1 MCEQKSADDSER
13 YWLCHFLVI
22 RHSSLAMAYID
33 QFLQI
38 VVRQDSSDLHIAE
51 GQPPKIRTHGDIM
64 AIRDEPVSHDEA
76 TRMLSEVCGEHN
88 WEIFQKHG
96 DLDFAYQMD
105 EQSRFRTNYFKQS
118 YGYGA
123 AFRLIPT
130 KISSVEELGV
140 PVIIKDYAYLRGGLV
155 LVTGPTGS
163 GKTTTQAALIDFIN
177 QNFSKHVVTIE
188 EPIEFVHENKRSIIT
203 QREVPTDS
211 ISFPAGLKAIL
222 REDTDIVLIGEM
234 RDLETISLALTA
246 AETGLLVIGTLHTNN
261 ARKTVDRMIDA
272 FPADR
277 QAQARAM
284 LANSLRGVVAQLL
297 LKRADRPGR
306 IAVNEILIANAAVAA
321 IIREG
326 ATHKLQDVIVS
337 GRAQGMQFMD
347 DAIWALLQKG
357 IVSSYEAFMKAID
370 KSRFKPFLSPEEA
383 ALANAAGSVREDEK
397 GMPGNFVKGAGPRT
411 RVGTR

>member
-1 MCEQKSADDSER
+1 
-13 YWLCHFLVI
+13 
-22 RHSSLAMAYID
+22 MAYID
-33 QFLQI
+33 QFLQV
-38 VVRQDSSDLHIAE
+38 VVRQGASDLHIAE

-64 AIRDEPVSHDEA
+64 AIRADPVSHDEA
-76 TRMLSEVCGEHN
+76 TRMLSEVCGQHN
-88 WEIFQKHG
+88 WDAFEQHG

-118 YGYGA
+118 DGYGA

-140 PVIIKDYAYLRGGLV
+140 PVVIKDFAYLRGGLV

-177 QNFSKHVVTIE
+177 QNFSKHIVTIE
-188 EPIEFVHENKRSIIT
+188 EPIEFVHENKSSIVT

-211 ISFPAGLKAIL
+211 ISFPAGLKATL
-222 REDTDIVLIGEM
+222 RQDTDIVLIGEM

-284 LANSLRGVVAQLL
+284 LANSLRGVIAQLL

-306 IAVNEILIANAAVAA
+306 IAVNEVLIANAAVGA

-357 IVSSYEAFMKAID
+357 IVSPYEAFMKAID

-383 ALANAAGSVREDEK
+383 ALADAAGSVREDEK
-397 GMPGNFVKGAGPRT
+397 GMPGNFVKAVGARA
-411 RVGTR
+411 RAGTR

>member
-1 MCEQKSADDSER
+1 
-13 YWLCHFLVI
+13 
-22 RHSSLAMAYID
+22 MAYID
-33 QFLQI
+33 QFLKI
-38 VVRQDSSDLHIAE
+38 VVRQGASDLHIGE
-51 GQPPKIRTHGDIM
+51 GQPPKIRTDGDIM
-64 AIRDEPVSHDEA
+64 PIRDEPVSHKEA
-76 TRMLSEVCGEHN
+76 TRMLSEVCGPQN
-88 WEIFQKHG
+88 WEIFQQHG

-105 EQSRFRTNYFKQS
+105 EHSRFRTNYFKES
-118 YGYGA
+118 NGYAA

-130 KISSVEELGV
+130 KISSLEELGV
-140 PVIIKDYAYLRGGLV
+140 PVVIKEFAYLRGGLV

-188 EPIEFVHENKRSIIT
+188 EPIEFVHDNKHSIIT
-203 QREVPTDS
+203 QREVPGDS
-211 ISFPAGLKAIL
+211 ITFPAGLKAAL
-222 REDTDIVLIGEM
+222 RQDTDIVLIGEM

-277 QAQARAM
+277 QAQARTM

-297 LKRADRPGR
+297 LKRSDRPGR
-306 IAVNEILIANAAVAA
+306 IAVNEILIASAAVAA

-326 ATHKLQDVIVS
+326 ATHKLQDVIIS

-347 DAIWALLQKG
+347 DAIWALLEKR
-357 IVSSYEAFMKAID
+357 IVSPHEAFMKAID
-370 KSRFKPFLSPEEA
+370 KSRFKPFLSPDEEP
-383 ALANAAGSVREDEK
+383 LADAAGSVPDDEK
-397 GMPGNFVKGAGPRT
+397 RIPGNFVKQVAT
-411 RVGTR
+411 HARVGAR

>member
-1 MCEQKSADDSER
+1 
-13 YWLCHFLVI
+13 
-22 RHSSLAMAYID
+22 MAYLD
-33 QFLQI
+33 QFLGI
-38 VVRQDSSDLHIAE
+38 VVQQEASDLHIGE
-51 GQPPKIRTHGDIM
+51 GQPPKIRKHGDIM
-64 AIRDEPVSHDEA
+64 PIRAEQISHEEA
-76 TRMLSEVCGEHN
+76 TRMMSEVCGPNN
-88 WEIFQKHG
+88 WEIFEQRG

-105 EQSRFRTNYFKQS
+105 ENSRFRTNYFKQS
-118 YGYGA
+118 NGYSA

-130 KISSVEELGV
+130 KISTLEELGI
-140 PVIIKDYAYLRGGLV
+140 PVVVKEFAYLRGGLV

-188 EPIEFVHENKRSIIT
+188 EPIEFVHDNKRSIVT
-203 QREVPTDS
+203 QREVPGDS
-211 ISFPAGLKAIL
+211 ISFPAALKAAL

-261 ARKTVDRMIDA
+261 ARKTVDRMVDA
-272 FPADR
+272 FPAER
-277 QAQARAM
+277 QPQARAM

-297 LKRADRPGR
+297 LKRVDRPGR

-326 ATHKLQDVIVS
+326 ATQKLQDVIVS

-347 DAIWALLQKG
+347 DAVWALLEKG
-357 IVSSYEAFMKAID
+357 IVSPHEAFMKAID
-370 KSRFKPFLSPEEA
+370 KNRFKPFLSREEEA
-383 ALANAAGSVREDEK
+383 LGYAAGSVPDDEK
-397 GMPGNFVKGAGPRT
+397 RLPGNFIKPIRSAARVRAG
-411 RVGTR
+411 

>member
-1 MCEQKSADDSER
+1 
-13 YWLCHFLVI
+13 
-22 RHSSLAMAYID
+22 MAYVD
-33 QFLQI
+33 QFLKI
-38 VVRQDSSDLHIAE
+38 VVRQGASDLHVAE

-64 AIRDEPVSHDEA
+64 AIRDEPISHDEA
-76 TRMLSEVCGEHN
+76 TRILSEVCGQNN
-88 WEIFQKHG
+88 WDIFQKHG

-118 YGYGA
+118 EGYGA

-140 PVIIKDYAYLRGGLV
+140 PVVIKEFAYLRGGLV

-177 QNFSKHVVTIE
+177 QNFSKHIVTIE
-188 EPIEFVHENKRSIIT
+188 EPIEFVHENKRSIVT

-211 ISFPAGLKAIL
+211 LSFPAGLRATL

-246 AETGLLVIGTLHTNN
+246 AETGLLVIATLHTNN

-321 IIREG
+321 VIREG

-347 DAIWALLQKG
+347 DAILALLDKG
-357 IVSSYEAFMKAID
+357 IVSAYEAFMKAID
-370 KSRFKPFLSPEEA
+370 KNRFKPFLSSKEA
-383 ALANAAGSVREDEK
+383 ALADAAGSVREDEK
-397 GMPGNFVKGAGPRT
+397 GMPGNYVKAVGARAP
-411 RVGTR
+411 VGTR

>member
-1 MCEQKSADDSER
+1 
-13 YWLCHFLVI
+13 
-22 RHSSLAMAYID
+22 
-33 QFLQI
+33 
-38 VVRQDSSDLHIAE
+38 
-51 GQPPKIRTHGDIM
+51 
-64 AIRDEPVSHDEA
+64 
-76 TRMLSEVCGEHN
+76 TRMLSEVCSKHK

-118 YGYGA
+118 DGYGA

-140 PVIIKDYAYLRGGLV
+140 PVVIKEFAYLRGGLV

-188 EPIEFVHENKRSIIT
+188 EPIEFVHENKRSIVT

-211 ISFPAGLKAIL
+211 ISFPAGLKAAL
-222 REDTDIVLIGEM
+222 RQDTDIVLIGEM

-321 IIREG
+321 IVREG

-347 DAIWALLQKG
+347 DAIWELLDKG
-357 IVSSYEAFMKAID
+357 IVSAYEAFMKAID
-370 KSRFKPFLSPEEA
+370 KNRFKPFLSPEEE
-383 ALANAAGSVREDEK
+383 ALADAAGSVRERRK
-397 GMPGNFVKGAGPRT
+397 RNARQFCQSRRRPRPCGNALT
-411 RVGTR
+411 A

>member
-1 MCEQKSADDSER
+1 
-13 YWLCHFLVI
+13 
-22 RHSSLAMAYID
+22 MAYVD

-38 VVRQDSSDLHIAE
+38 VVRQDASDLHIAE

-64 AIRDEPVSHDEA
+64 AIRAEPISHDEV
-76 TRMLSEVCGEHN
+76 TRMLSEVCGQNN
-88 WEIFQKHG
+88 WDIFQKHG

-118 YGYGA
+118 DGYGA

-140 PVIIKDYAYLRGGLV
+140 PVVIKEFAHLRGGLV

-177 QNFSKHVVTIE
+177 QNFSRHVVTIE
-188 EPIEFVHENKRSIIT
+188 EPIEFVHENKRSIVT

-211 ISFPAGLKAIL
+211 ISFPAGLKAAL
-222 REDTDIVLIGEM
+222 RQDTDIVLIGEM

-272 FPADR
+272 FPGDR

-337 GRAQGMQFMD
+337 DRARGMQFMD
-347 DAIWALLQKG
+347 NAIWALLDKG
-357 IVSSYEAFMKAID
+357 IVSAYEAFMKAID
-370 KSRFKPFLSPEEA
+370 KNRFKSFLSPEEA

-397 GMPGNFVKGAGPRT
+397 GMPGNYVKAAGSRA

>member
-1 MCEQKSADDSER
+1 
-13 YWLCHFLVI
+13 
-22 RHSSLAMAYID
+22 MAYVD

-38 VVRQDSSDLHIAE
+38 VVRQNASDLHIAE

-64 AIRDEPVSHDEA
+64 AIRAEPISHDEV
-76 TRMLSEVCGEHN
+76 TRMLSEVCGKHN

-118 YGYGA
+118 DGYGA

-140 PVIIKDYAYLRGGLV
+140 PVVIKEFAYLRGGLV

-177 QNFSKHVVTIE
+177 QNSSKHVVTIE
-188 EPIEFVHENKRSIIT
+188 EPIEFVHENKSSIVT

-211 ISFPAGLKAIL
+211 ISFPAGLKAAL
-222 REDTDIVLIGEM
+222 RQDTDIVLIGEM

-321 IIREG
+321 IVREG

-347 DAIWALLQKG
+347 DAIWELLDKG
-357 IVSSYEAFMKAID
+357 IVSAYEAFMKAID
-370 KSRFKPFLSPEEA
+370 KNRFKPFLSPEEE
-383 ALANAAGSVREDEK
+383 ALADAAGSVREDEK
-397 GMPGNFVKGAGPRT
+397 RIPGNFVKALGARA